1 MVPSRL
7 SRRGAKP
14 IARSISRSPSPFIAY
29 AAPWVMVAMASCM
42 PGWPLIA
49 MVPIMPP
56 LGFMTLLAWRQ
67 LRPGLLPVWAG
78 AVLGLVDDL
87 FSGQPFGAAMAIWSV
102 TMITMDVIEARF
114 PWRNFLTDW
123 LVAGLFIAAYL
134 ALNWLIAA
142 RSGGMIAPELMVPQ
156 GILALIAYPM
166 VGRTVGLIDRWRL
179 TRFRVLD

>member
-1 MVPSRL
+1 MPLNRL
-7 SRRGAKP
+7 SRR
-14 IARSISRSPSPFIAY
+14 ISRAPSPLIAY
-29 AAPWVMVAMASCM
+29 AAPWATVALASCL

-49 MVPIMPP
+49 MAPIMPP

-87 FSGQPFGAAMAIWSV
+87 FSGAPFGAAMMLWSI
-102 TMITMDVIEARF
+102 TMIVMDVIEARF

-123 LVAGLFIAAYL
+123 LVAGVFIIAYL
-134 ALNWLIAA
+134 ALGWVIAG
-142 RSGGMIAPELMVPQ
+142 RSGGMIPPALIVPQ
-156 GILALIAYPM
+156 GLAALVAYPM

-179 TRFRVLD
+179 MRFRVLG